1 MPRPRNGVIELGGAR
16 TSIYTGDDNPGQL
29 IAVHIMNFV
38 EGLGVG
44 IE

>member
-1 MPRPRNGVIELGGAR
+1 MIELGDAR
-16 TSIYTGDDNPGQL
+16 TSIYTGDDNLGQL
-29 IAVHIMNFV
+29 IEVHIMNFV